1 MLLFAFMTITFKEIE
16 MTRMI
21 QNAVAVDKVIRLV
34 DQMTKLIEKQSAEKF
49 QITDAN
55 YTVGYLQSML
65 VTACCKNPSVLDNVI
80 ETIDYLET
88 A

>member
-1 MLLFAFMTITFKEIE
+1 MS
-16 MTRMI
+16 RMI
-21 QNAVAVDKVIRLV
+21 QNVVAVDNVRKLV
-34 DQMTKLIEKQSAEKF
+34 EKMLTLIAKNGSEKF

-65 VTACCKNPSVLDNVI
+65 ITACCKNPSVLDNVI